1 MSGIVGIFHRDGAPI
16 DPGLLRGLTRFL
28 TYRGPDGLDTW
39 ADANVGLGCAM
50 LRTTRESAIAHQPAQ
65 LNERFCVVAD
75 ARLDA
80 RAELLAELEGA
91 GHKVPGAIPEPELLL
106 HAYAAWGPQCLDH
119 LIGDFSFALWDRSR
133 KTMFCARDHMGVKP
147 FYYAQLGDLFLFS
160 NTLDCVRLHP
170 AVAEQL
176 NETAVA
182 DFLLFGLNC
191 DNAATT
197 FRDVQRLPPA
207 HSLTVSGDGL
217 RVHRYWTPPTDGR
230 IRHHKAGDTIEHFQF
245 LLKNAIADR
254 LRTDHVGI
262 LLSGGLDSASIA
274 ALAREICGAETNG
287 NGLRAYT
294 VVYDSLIPDHEGGFA
309 RKTAEFLGIPSRRL
323 TMDHLRP
330 FERWDNLQSQ
340 WPEPVDDPFF
350 AGIFDQ
356 FQMIAADSRV
366 VLSGEGSDNL
376 MNFEMWPYTK
386 DLFRQ
391 REWRTFFTEVPM
403 YLWLRPSPWP
413 GVRRRVKGIF
423 GLDPTAPEFPRWIA
437 PEFARH
443 LDLHSRWRRVGED
456 GLSAGHPVRPG
467 AHASLNL
474 PQWSNLFEHENA
486 GITRHPVEVRHPF
499 LDLRIV
505 NFLLALPPFPWFYEK
520 MLLRESMAGRLPE
533 KVRLRPK
540 TPLAGDP
547 LVKHLQMRGM
557 DWVDDI
563 HWSSKMDQFVNRSA
577 LKRLAGETV
586 SEKAD
591 MLVRPVCLNF
601 WLQSARRV
609 RYNFH
614 AEGGN
619 V

>member
-1 MSGIVGIFHRDGAPI
+1 MSGIVGISHRDGAPV
-16 DPGLLRGLTRFL
+16 DPRLLQGLTRFL

-39 ADANVGLGCAM
+39 TDANVGLGCAM
-50 LRTTRESAIAHQPAQ
+50 LRTTHESATAHQPAH
-65 LNERFCVVAD
+65 LDGRFYIVAD

-80 RAELLAELEGA
+80 RAELLAELESA
-91 GHKVPGAIPEPELLL
+91 GHKVPRLTPEPELLL
-106 HAYAAWGPQCLDH
+106 HAYDAWGPQCLDH
-119 LIGDFSFALWDRSR
+119 LIGDFSFAIWDRLQ
-133 KTMFCARDHMGVKP
+133 KVLFCARDHLGVKP
-147 FYYAQLGDLFLFS
+147 FYFAELGDLFLFS
-160 NTLDCVRLHP
+160 NTLDCVRFHP
-170 AVAEQL
+170 AVREEL

-197 FRDVQRLPPA
+197 FRDVRRLPPA
-207 HSLTVSGDGL
+207 HSLIVSADGL
-217 RVHRYWTPPTDGR
+217 RVRRYWTAPTDGR
-230 IRHHKAGDTIEHFQF
+230 IRHHNAGDTIEHFQF

-254 LRTDHVGI
+254 LRTDHAGI

-274 ALAREICGAETNG
+274 ALAREISGAATNG

-294 VVYDSLIPDHEGGFA
+294 VVYDSLISDHEGGFA
-309 RKTAEFLGIPSRRL
+309 RKTAEFLEIPSRRL
-323 TMDHLRP
+323 PMDHLKP
-330 FERWDNLQSQ
+330 FEGWDTAQMR

-386 DLFRQ
+386 DLFHR
-391 REWRTFFTEVPM
+391 REWRTFFSEVPM

-413 GVRRRVKGIF
+413 GIRRRVKGIF

-437 PEFARH
+437 PEFASR
-443 LDLHSRWRRVGED
+443 LDLRSRWRRLGED

-467 AHASLNL
+467 AHASLAL

-486 GITRHPVEVRHPF
+486 GVTRHPVEVRHPF

-520 MLLRESMAGRLPE
+520 MLLREAMAGRLPE

-547 LVKHLQMRGM
+547 LVQHLQKRGM

-563 HWSSKMDQFVNRSA
+563 HWNPKMEQYINRSA
-577 LKRLAGETV
+577 LQRLAGQKI
-586 SEKAD
+586 SEQAD
-591 MLVRPVCLNF
+591 MLVRPICLNF

-609 RYNFH
+609 RYNLH
-614 AEGGN
+614 AEVGN